1 VAIHTSPS
9 QRACTPSNYKKL
21 RRITSSNLRHTRMQL
36 GLDAEETVTVV
47 MSDSGITSTKLAFE
61 YDRLS

>member
-1 VAIHTSPS
+1 
-9 QRACTPSNYKKL
+9 
-21 RRITSSNLRHTRMQL
+21 MQL